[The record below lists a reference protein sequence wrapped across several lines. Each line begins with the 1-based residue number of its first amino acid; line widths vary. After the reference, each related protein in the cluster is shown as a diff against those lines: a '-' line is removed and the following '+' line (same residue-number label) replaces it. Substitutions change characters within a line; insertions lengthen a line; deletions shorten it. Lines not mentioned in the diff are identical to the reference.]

1 MPIERAEGRAYLT
14 PEGAMRLCEDMPI
27 GCALVDKDGGFQWT
41 NRFMWACMDYTEG
54 QLRSL
59 TIDEITHDKYFKVD
73 EDLKRQL
80 INGELT
86 RYTVVKAYHKAG
98 SRPERPR
105 YVWGTLTVQR
115 HPVRGEFQYY
125 WIWFV
130 PHNDMKE
137 TGAASWKDILIFV
150 RDNYKWI
157 VTVIGIAIALASGN
171 LSAVS
176 ALLNKQN
183 AIEKELHS
191 GPPSSSSDSDSS
203 PR

>member
-1 MPIERAEGRAYLT
+1 MSPTELADGRVSLT
-14 PEGAMRLCEDMPI
+14 PDGAMRLCEDMPI
-27 GCALVDKDGGFQWT
+27 GCALIDKDGGFQWT
-41 NRFMWACMDYTEG
+41 NRFMWDCMDYTEG

-59 TIDEITHDKYFKVD
+59 TIDEITHDRYSKAD
-73 EDLKRQL
+73 DDLKKQL
-80 INGELT
+80 ISGELT
-86 RYTVVKAYHKAG
+86 RYTVVKAYHTAG

-115 HPVRGEFQYY
+115 HPVRGEFLYY

-130 PHNDMKE
+130 PHNDMRE
-137 TGAASWKDILIFV
+137 TGTMTWKDILILI

-157 VTVIGIAIALASGN
+157 VAVIGIAIALASGN

-176 ALLNKQN
+176 ALLDKQN

-191 GPPSSSSDSDSS
+191 GPL
-203 PR
+203 

>member
-1 MPIERAEGRAYLT
+1 MSPTELADGRVSLT
-14 PEGAMRLCEDMPI
+14 PDGAMRLCEDMPI
-27 GCALVDKDGGFQWT
+27 GCALIDKDGGFQWT
-41 NRFMWACMDYTEG
+41 NRFMWDCMDYTEG

-59 TIDEITHDKYFKVD
+59 TIDEITHDRYSKAD
-73 EDLKRQL
+73 DDLKKQL
-80 INGELT
+80 ISGELT

-115 HPVRGEFQYY
+115 HPVRGEFLYY

-130 PHNDMKE
+130 PHNDMRE
-137 TGAASWKDILIFV
+137 TGTMTWKDILILI

-157 VTVIGIAIALASGN
+157 VAVIGIAIALASGN

-176 ALLNKQN
+176 ALLDKQN

-191 GPPSSSSDSDSS
+191 GPL
-203 PR
+203 

>member
-1 MPIERAEGRAYLT
+1 MPIEPAEGRAYLT

-73 EDLKRQL
+73 EDLKKQL
-80 INGELT
+80 ISGELT

-137 TGAASWKDILIFV
+137 TGATSWKDTLIFV

-191 GPPSSSSDSDSS
+191 GPPSSSSVSDSS

>member
-1 MPIERAEGRAYLT
+1 MPTEQADGRVSLT

-59 TIDEITHDKYFKVD
+59 TIDEITHDKYSKVD

-80 INGELT
+80 ISGELT

-137 TGAASWKDILIFV
+137 TGTATWKDILIFA

-191 GPPSSSSDSDSS
+191 GPPSSSSGSGSS
-203 PR
+203 QP